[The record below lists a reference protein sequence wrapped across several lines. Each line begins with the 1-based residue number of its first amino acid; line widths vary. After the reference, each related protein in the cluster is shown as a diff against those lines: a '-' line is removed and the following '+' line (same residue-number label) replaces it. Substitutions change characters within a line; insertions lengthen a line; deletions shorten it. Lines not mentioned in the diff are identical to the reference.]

1 MGTICLIQT
10 TSYMRALLQR
20 VKRASVTVDAEVV
33 GEIAQGLLVFLCA
46 EAGDD
51 EQESA
56 FFARKIASMRIFSDA
71 AGRLNCSVV
80 DVGGAILVVS
90 QFTLSASW
98 RKGNRPSLSG
108 AAPPELGE
116 RLYDHFCGQ
125 LAAADVP
132 VQTGRFGAHMDVSLV
147 NDGPVTIWM
156 NSADP

>member
-1 MGTICLIQT
+1 MK
-10 TSYMRALLQR
+10 ALLQR
-20 VKRASVTVDAEVV
+20 VKQASVSVDAEVV
-33 GEIAQGLLVFLCA
+33 GEIAEGLLVFLCA

-51 EQESA
+51 EHVSA
-56 FFARKIASMRIFSDA
+56 YFARKIAAMRIFSDA
-71 AGRLNCSVV
+71 EGRLNRSVL
-80 DVGGAILVVS
+80 DVGGAVLVVS
-90 QFTLSASW
+90 QFTLAASW

-108 AAPPELGE
+108 AAAPELGE

-125 LAAADVP
+125 LAQADIL